1 MLVEKGK
8 YYLYRHIRLD
18 KNEPF
23 YVGIGSKKNA
33 NFFTMSN
40 EYERAFVK
48 KRRSAWWQSIVEK
61 TDYTIDI
68 ICESNDYDFI
78 QEKEKEFIK
87 IHKETLCNMT
97 LGGEGTLGLEPWN
110 KGLSIW
116 VDRQHP
122 NIGRKLTEETKR
134 KKSESMKN
142 SPLNLKGKKLPDWWK
157 DKIRQTKFGKNNP
170 MFGKKSPKAKV
181 VVNIVTGVEYGSIME
196 SAKST
201 PYQFQYVSAM
211 LNGSKPN
218 KTNLRYKDGL

>member
-23 YVGIGSKKNA
+23 YVGIGSKKNV
-33 NFFTMSN
+33 NFLTMSN

-48 KRRSAWWQSIVEK
+48 KRRNAWWQKIIEK
-61 TDYTIDI
+61 TDYTINI
-68 ICESNDYDFI
+68 ICESDNYDFI

-87 IHKETLCNMT
+87 IYKNTLCNMT
-97 LGGEGTLGLEPWN
+97 QGGEGTLGLEPWN
-110 KGLSIW
+110 KGLNIW

-142 SPLNLKGKKLPDWWK
+142 SEKNLKGKKLPEWWK
-157 DKIRQTKFGKNNP
+157 DKIRQSKIGDKNP
-170 MFGKKSPKAKV
+170 MFGKVSHRAKK
-181 VVNIVTGVEYGSIME
+181 N
-196 SAKST
+196 
-201 PYQFQYVSAM
+201 
-211 LNGSKPN
+211 N
-218 KTNLRYKDGL
+218 